1 MPDTSFDVNMDGVR
15 VTWTWNPEFEV
26 YVRAQN
32 GNPHLAV
39 SGNQIVMNNVVEIY
53 TAHPPSPVDAG
64 SPNPITLGGGRAVI
78 HRDGQAIE
86 AVWGRTYPYDAFG
99 FADAATGAPVW
110 LDTGKT
116 FIELVRQ

>member
-1 MPDTSFDVNMDGVR
+1 
-15 VTWTWNPEFEV
+15 VTWTWNPEFGV
-26 YVRAQN
+26 YVRSQN

-39 SGNQIVMNNVVEIY
+39 SGTQIVMNNVVEIY

-78 HRDGQAIE
+78 HRDGVAIE
-86 AVWGRTYPYDAFG
+86 AVWGRTLPYDAFG
-99 FADAATGAPVW
+99 FADAATGEPVW